1 VSAVPPEAVNAAT
14 AVFLRGGTV
23 RDMLE
28 AAAPWMAAVAPGGD
42 GAVRPQEGPRT
53 AGQPP
58 AGVTGYREP

>member
-1 VSAVPPEAVNAAT
+1 VSAVTPEATAAAT
-14 AVFLRGGTV
+14 AVLLRGGTV

-28 AAAPWMAAVAPGGD
+28 AAAPWMAVAGPGGD
-42 GAVRPQEGPRT
+42 GAVRPQDGPRT

>member
-1 VSAVPPEAVNAAT
+1 MSAVPPEATAAAT

-28 AAAPWMAAVAPGGD
+28 AAAPWMAAVAPGED
-42 GAVRPQEGPRT
+42 GAVRPQDGPRT
-53 AGQPP
+53 AEQPP